1 MQEIIY
7 KHERKITR
15 EMLRYQ
21 DAAERLQKH
30 VNQLR
35 TIGLTVTMG
44 DISDLLHGG
53 RALLDQTIQKS
64 GFRPSYEAMMNP
76 KKRFEEQEA
85 SESAARRF
93 LNPITEKIKTVLSFE
108 SSRFSPL
115 RMEAFEIVRGQVS
128 LTDGLEEE
136 IAEGYTIYATPERT
150 EALKL
155 CQDVKN
161 AIDALN
167 KYVENKRMFKSGF
180 GISGSTYRTLA
191 NINEDW
197 AFEINLE
204 EFNYL

>member
-1 MQEIIY
+1 MEEVIFQD
-7 KHERKITR
+7 KVKITR
-15 EMLRYQ
+15 EMHRYQ

-30 VNQLR
+30 VNELR

-76 KKRFEEQEA
+76 KKRTEEQEA
-85 SESAARRF
+85 AESAVRRF

-115 RMEAFEIVRGQVS
+115 RLDSFEIVKGQVS
-128 LTDGLEEE
+128 LKDGLEEE
-136 IAEGYTIYATPERT
+136 ISEQFTIYATPERT

-167 KYVENKRMFKSGF
+167 QFAENNRMFKSGL

-191 NINEDW
+191 NINEYW

-204 EFNYL
+204 EFNYI

>member
-1 MQEIIY
+1 MQKVIY
-7 KHERKITR
+7 RHERKITR

-30 VNQLR
+30 VNELR

-64 GFRPSYEAMMNP
+64 GFRQSYEATLNP
-76 KKRFEEQEA
+76 KKRIQEQDA
-85 SESAARRF
+85 AESAARRF
-93 LNPITEKIKTVLSFE
+93 LDPITEKLKTVLSFE

-115 RMEAFEIVRGQVS
+115 RLDSFEIVKGQVS
-128 LTDGLEEE
+128 LKDGLEEE
-136 IAEGYTIYATPERT
+136 ISEQFTIYATPERT

-167 KYVENKRMFKSGF
+167 QFAESRRMFKSGL
-180 GISGSTYRTLA
+180 GITGSTYRTLA